1 MQNRKQQNRKKK
13 NNKKKAGSA
22 YQLPNNG
29 YSTVQ
34 KPRFTFLDPHM
45 FITLRYAQSVTTS
58 TLTGAGNTNIF
69 RLNSIFDP
77 DAAVGGTQPYGYD
90 QAAALYNRYR
100 VLKTRYHVQFLAATG
115 TYNAAVI
122 PSNGALNAA
131 PSDLTTF
138 TGAIMNP
145 WAKYD
150 TYSLGASAP
159 SFEGTI
165 NLNVLG
171 GVRKI
176 EYLTDDRFE
185 AQIGANPAEVISL
198 NICSQN
204 PTGATV
210 VIAFFVQLWYEVDLH
225 DPILQAAS

>member
-1 MQNRKQQNRKKK
+1 MFVTRKQKK
-13 NNKKKAGSA
+13 NKKTRNNGYK
-22 YQLPNNG
+22 LPNNG

-34 KPRFTFLDPHM
+34 RPRFTFLDPHM
-45 FITLRYAQSVTTS
+45 YITLRYAQSVSNS
-58 TLTGAGNTNIF
+58 TLTAAGNNNIF

-100 VLKTRYHVQFLAATG
+100 VLKTRYKVQFLAATG
-115 TYNAAVI
+115 SYNCAVI

-145 WAKYD
+145 WAKYK
-150 TYSLGASAP
+150 TYSLGAAAP
-159 SFEGTI
+159 SFSGRLE
-165 NLNVLG
+165 LNVLG
-171 GVRKI
+171 GVAKN
-176 EYLTDDRFE
+176 EYLADDRFE

-198 NICSQN
+198 NIASQN
-204 PTGATV
+204 PTGATIT
-210 VIAFFVQLWYEVDLH
+210 IAFVVELWYEVDLH

>member
-1 MQNRKQQNRKKK
+1 MITTNRKRNRKNKRARA
-13 NNKKKAGSA
+13 NNA
-22 YQLPNNG
+22 YTLPVNG
-29 YSTVQ
+29 YTTQ
-34 KPRFTFLDPHM
+34 QRPKFTFLDPHM
-45 FITLRYAQSVTTS
+45 FITLRYAQSVTNS
-58 TLTGAGNTNIF
+58 TLTTAANNNIF

-100 VLKTRYHVQFLAATG
+100 VLKTRYKVTFLASTG

-138 TGAIMNP
+138 TGAVMNP
-145 WAKYD
+145 YARYK
-150 TYSLGASAP
+150 TYNLGAPAP
-159 SFEGTI
+159 VFTGKHD
-165 NLNVLG
+165 LNVLG
-171 GVRKI
+171 GVRQV
-176 EYLTDDRFE
+176 EYLADDRFE

-198 NICSQN
+198 NIASHN
-204 PTGATV
+204 PTGGTIS
-210 VIAFFVQLWYEVDLH
+210 IAFFVELWYEVDLH

>member
-1 MQNRKQQNRKKK
+1 MKNK
-13 NNKKKAGSA
+13 NNKKIKRNRNGD
-22 YQLPNNG
+22 YKLPANG
-29 YSTVQ
+29 YSTMQ

-45 FITLRYAQSVTTS
+45 YITLRYAQSVTTS
-58 TLTGAGNTNIF
+58 TLTTAANNNVF

-100 VLKTRYHVQFLAATG
+100 VLKTRYRVQFLASTG
-115 TYNAAVI
+115 SYNCAVI

-145 WAKYD
+145 HAKYK
-150 TYSLGASAP
+150 TYSLGALAP
-159 SFEGTI
+159 TFTGSV

-171 GVRKI
+171 GVRQI

-198 NICSQN
+198 NIASHN
-204 PTGATV
+204 PTGGTIS
-210 VIAFFVQLWYEVDLH
+210 IAFVVELWYEVDLH